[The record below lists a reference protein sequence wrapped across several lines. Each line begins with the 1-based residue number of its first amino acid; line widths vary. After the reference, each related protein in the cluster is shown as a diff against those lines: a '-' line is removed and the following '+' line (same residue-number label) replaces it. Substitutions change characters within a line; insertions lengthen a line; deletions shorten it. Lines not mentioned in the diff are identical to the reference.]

1 MEIHWSVFDEHTQAT
16 ALRSFALAARAD
28 RRKSLLSPAL
38 SRPWLLLLLLLPL
51 LFIARFTSEGLLY
64 TWTMLPRD
72 RHGRPAHRS
81 SMLKRKQLPG
91 GDVAPPAASAQ
102 AKQVDGVQEGE
113 AGRSAI
119 PGRIPRKPLS
129 SSHSKEGVMSHG
141 SSPTSPI
148 FPTTGSG
155 PKRSP
160 SPLDEVDDPDTS
172 FASAE
177 SRLSPQNTAV
187 RIPASSFAEQEVAT
201 GGAEAGRSRPSIST
215 LGDED
220 TSALE
225 TGYSTDSVSDASED
239 PASNHPIVVAPASP
253 NMSKGKGK
261 ELHLSKPSCTTLPA
275 EILET

>member
-1 MEIHWSVFDEHTQAT
+1 
-16 ALRSFALAARAD
+16 
-28 RRKSLLSPAL
+28 
-38 SRPWLLLLLLLPL
+38 
-51 LFIARFTSEGLLY
+51 
-64 TWTMLPRD
+64 MLPRD

-81 SMLKRKQLPG
+81 STMKRKQLPG
-91 GDVAPPAASAQ
+91 EGVAPPAALAP

-113 AGRSAI
+113 AGGSAST
-119 PGRIPRKPLS
+119 GRIPRKPLS
-129 SSHSKEGVMSHG
+129 SSHSKEGVVSHG
-141 SSPTSPI
+141 TSPTSPNI
-148 FPTTGSG
+148 PTTGSG
-155 PKRSP
+155 PERSP

-177 SRLSPQNTAV
+177 SRLSAPDTVAV
-187 RIPASSFAEQEVAT
+187 LPASSSAEEEVTT
-201 GGAEAGRSRPSIST
+201 GAAEAGRSRPSIST

-239 PASNHPIVVAPASP
+239 PAPNHPVLDAPASP

-261 ELHLSKPSCTTLPA
+261 EPYLSKPPRTTLPA